1 MLIIKMTTETKINN
15 IQRNFILKAISDK
28 ESLYNFED
36 TTEKEFKLNYGFS
49 KKMLIKEIEK
59 LKEVLTK

>member
-1 MLIIKMTTETKINN
+1 MTTETKINN

-59 LKEVLTK
+59 LKEVLN